1 LILTEKSDKLK
12 LMKKNSRIPGFFKLN
27 AKERTKILKDFAG
40 LTNKEIEVI
49 KKGILSPKTLEE
61 ISENVIGIFPLPYS
75 VAPNFLINGKDY
87 FVPMV
92 TEEPSVVAAASYG
105 AKLTRENGGIFAKSL
120 GNLMIGQI
128 YIVDLKNAE
137 AVREK
142 ILKNKV
148 KILKFANKQNPV
160 LTKLGGGVKDFEI
173 KVFKK
178 TKIGSLIRIHLLI
191 DTKDAMGANTVDFIT
206 ERTAFFIEKNIIKAK
221 SLLKIVSNLAE
232 KRLIKVKTKITRKVL
247 KKEGF
252 FPEKIIDGIVKAQKI
267 AEMDIYRAVTHN
279 KGILNGMTAVAL
291 ACGNDY
297 RALEAGAHG
306 FASRSGRYRPLSIWK
321 KDRNGDLIGEM
332 TVPIMVGTV
341 GGVINIH
348 PIAKISLKIL
358 KVKSG
363 QELAEVIASVGLIQN
378 FSALRALVSEGI
390 FKGHLKIRAKNIAM
404 EVGAKGKMI
413 EKIADQM
420 VRERNISFKKAKEIL
435 RKFKK

>member
-1 LILTEKSDKLK
+1 MILTEKSDKLK

>member
-1 LILTEKSDKLK
+1 
-12 LMKKNSRIPGFFKLN
+12 MKKNSRIPGFFKLN